1 MRAAVRVHVRCF
13 APRNASDTGLR
24 PGVGIASLG
33 IRIVAMDFRI
43 DDRDLSAFLVYAARE
58 RSLDASLR
66 AATKYGRSDEH
77 RRSIDALRELNKK
90 MLFRETR
97 RDAYPF

>member
-1 MRAAVRVHVRCF
+1 M
-13 APRNASDTGLR
+13 NYS
-24 PGVGIASLG
+24 
-33 IRIVAMDFRI
+33 I

-77 RRSIDALRELNKK
+77 RKSIDALRELNKK

-97 RDAYPF
+97 RGAPRF